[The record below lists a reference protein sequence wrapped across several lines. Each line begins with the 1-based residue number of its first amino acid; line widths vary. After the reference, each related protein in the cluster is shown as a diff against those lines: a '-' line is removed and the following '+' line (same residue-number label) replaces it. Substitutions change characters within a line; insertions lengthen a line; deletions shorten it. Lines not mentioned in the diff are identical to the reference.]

1 MHLSVYSRTAGLQV
15 FKFSESAL
23 HDFNTGAPPLQI
35 TNTLPTVSNYTMDKA
50 FSKAAPSLI
59 ALIAPPPP
67 PPAEDGVV
75 APIAPSTKPIASTST
90 SRKRGRG
97 SASATPAAD
106 VDPAERLSRT
116 LFIGGVPVTVTRKAL
131 GRFLARAAGGSSVV
145 EAVRLRSVPIE
156 KVAVAPGAGF
166 RSMIRAAVVTGS
178 VRADATMNAFAI
190 FSTREAAALALTLN
204 GELLGGAAVRV
215 DWATKPSHERAAEA
229 PGSIDNGG
237 RGGGGG
243 AGGDESIGGTRYD
256 PKRTVFVGNLPYDAN
271 DTALRAAF
279 SSVAGGSTGV
289 EGIRIVRD
297 RVTRLGKGFAFV
309 LFTERATVI
318 AALALDGKPC
328 ALLNNRRL
336 RVTRA
341 SKDGKAPA
349 PPKVAAAAA
358 ARSAGSAVHMGMRG
372 EAFAK
377 PASKPLAQK
386 GELKISSAFKSKS
399 TSSGGGKDSKR
410 PRGLR
415 HSIKTATTTTTSKM
429 STKSALPSGNV
440 AAIAAKAIKVVRPA
454 DRIAAMT
461 SKKSAK

>member
-1 MHLSVYSRTAGLQV
+1 
-15 FKFSESAL
+15 
-23 HDFNTGAPPLQI
+23 
-35 TNTLPTVSNYTMDKA
+35 MDKA

-59 ALIAPPPP
+59 ALIAPPPLP
-67 PPAEDGVV
+67 PTDDGV
-75 APIAPSTKPIASTST
+75 APIAPAATKNIPITSST
-90 SRKRGRG
+90 SRKRVRG
-97 SASATPAAD
+97 GTSAAPAVD

-190 FSTREAAALALTLN
+190 FSSREAAALALTLN

-229 PGSIDNGG
+229 PGSINNGS
-237 RGGGGG
+237 GGGGV
-243 AGGDESIGGTRYD
+243 GGDESSSGATGGTRYD

-279 SSVAGGSTGV
+279 ASIADGGSGV

-386 GELKISSAFKSKS
+386 GELKISASFNKKISS
-399 TSSGGGKDSKR
+399 SSSSGGGKDSKR

-415 HSIKTATTTTTSKM
+415 HSIKTTTAAEMASK
-429 STKSALPSGNV
+429 SSGNNV
-440 AAIAAKAIKVVRPA
+440 AARAVKVLRPA
-454 DRIAAMT
+454 DRIAAMAA
-461 SKKSAK
+461 KKSSK